1 MRRILIAG
9 NWKMYKTV
17 EESVSFVKALQVGLT
32 KPLGIEVVV
41 CPPFTSLASVG
52 GALSGTSIGLGA
64 QDLHWEEEGAFT
76 GEVSAAML
84 KAVGCRYVIIGHSE
98 RRAYFSETNAVIH
111 QKIRSALHHG
121 LFPIVCVGE
130 RLPERE
136 KGLTLEV
143 VANHM
148 SVFQGIEKEAAKNA
162 MIAYEPV
169 WAIGTGKTAT
179 PREAQEVHAYL
190 RKLFLERFGESLA
203 ASVRILYGG
212 SVRPENIES
221 LLEEPDIDGALV
233 GGASLDV
240 KSFVRIIQGG
250 LLRMKVRIS

>member
-1 MRRILIAG
+1 MRKILIAG
-9 NWKMYKTV
+9 NWKMYKTA
-17 EESVSFVKALQVGLT
+17 EESVSFVKALQRELT

-41 CPPFTSLASVG
+41 CPPFTSLAPVG
-52 GALSGTSIGLGA
+52 TLLSGSSIGLGA

-76 GEVSAAML
+76 GEVSAKML
-84 KAVGCRYVIIGHSE
+84 LAVGCRYVIIGHSE

-111 QKIRSALHHG
+111 QKIQAALRGG

-136 KGLTLEV
+136 KGLTFEV

-148 SVFQGIEKEAAKNA
+148 SVFQGIEKEAAKNSV
-162 MIAYEPV
+162 IAYEPV

-179 PREAQEVHAYL
+179 PQQAEEVHVHI
-190 RKLFLERFGESLA
+190 RKLFGQLFGQPHAE
-203 ASVRILYGG
+203 SVRILYGG
-212 SVRPENIES
+212 SVKPENIES

-233 GGASLDV
+233 GGAALQVD
-240 KSFVRIIQGG
+240 SFMRIIQGG
-250 LLRMKVRIS
+250 LSRMKVRIS